1 MPDYDSILFN
11 PPAPFALVT
20 LINPQNNF
28 QISNVPMLLDTGAD
42 ATLIPL
48 TCAQPLDI
56 KPENQI
62 WEIEAFDGSTN
73 QSAVVRLQMV
83 FQGRS
88 FRGEYLLIEQD
99 YGIIGRNILNLLN
112 INFDGRNLR
121 WEIL

>member
-1 MPDYDSILFN
+1 MPDYDSVLFN
-11 PPAPFALVT
+11 PPAPLAFVA

-42 ATLIPL
+42 ATLVPQF
-48 TCAQPLDI
+48 CVQPLDL
-56 KPENQI
+56 KLENQI
-62 WEIEAFDGSTN
+62 WETESFDGSKS
-73 QSAVVRLQMV
+73 QSRVARLQMI
-83 FQGRS
+83 FQGKS

-112 INFDGRNLR
+112 INFDGRNLS

>member
-11 PPAPFALVT
+11 PPAPLALVT

-42 ATLIPL
+42 AALIPQ
-48 TCAQPLDI
+48 TCAQPLNL

-73 QSAVVRLQMV
+73 QSVVVNLQMI